1 MTFFFWY
8 FATSAV
14 VRILLF
20 RAITYA
26 LIATYAYTGS
36 QIALYA
42 VLLHVAT
49 LFVFFSRGDL
59 RQGAPMISASDTMAA
74 VETLEYTK
82 PSG

>member
-8 FATSAV
+8 FATSAI

-20 RAITYA
+20 LAYREEAVKPPTRGGFLISAITFA

-42 VLLHVAT
+42 VLLYVAT
-49 LFVFFSRGDL
+49 LFVFFL
-59 RQGAPMISASDTMAA
+59 GATFAK
-74 VETLEYTK
+74 ERR
-82 PSG
+82 